1 MNFCISA
8 VTDAG
13 IKKTINQDCLFVKKY
28 QTAIGNIVF
37 AVLCDGMGGLQ
48 RGEEAS
54 AAVVEAFRLWAEKQL
69 LQIAETSIEDCDI
82 RRQWTEI
89 IAEQNKKL
97 YAYGETEGISIGST
111 VVALL
116 LTEERYYALN
126 IGDSRIYEIG
136 LEVKQITSD
145 HTVIAEEVRR
155 GNMTPQQA
163 EEAPMKNVLTRCIG
177 AGSVVYPDMF
187 FGSPRKN
194 CVYVLCSDGFR
205 HLISEAEMQTV
216 LLLQNEPNIYRMEN
230 CARDLV
236 ECNKRRGETDNI
248 SVITI
253 FAT

>member
-8 VTDAG
+8 VTDVG
-13 IKKTINQDCLFVKKY
+13 IKKTVNQDCLFVKQY
-28 QTAIGNIVF
+28 QTAIGNVVF

-54 AAVVEAFRLWAEKQL
+54 AAIVEAFQLWAEKQL
-69 LQIAETSIEDCDI
+69 IQMAKVSIEDCDI

-89 IAEQNKKL
+89 ITEQNKKL
-97 YAYGETEGISIGST
+97 YDYGEAEGISIGST

-136 LEVKQITSD
+136 AEVKQITSD
-145 HTVIAEEVRR
+145 HTVIAEEIRR

-163 EEAPMKNVLTRCIG
+163 ETAPMKNVLTRCIG
-177 AGSVVYPDMF
+177 AESTVYPDMF
-187 FGSPRKN
+187 FGSPRKD

-205 HLISEAEMQTV
+205 HLISETEMQTL
-216 LLLQNEPNIYRMEN
+216 LLLQNEPNTHRMEN
-230 CARDLV
+230 CARELV
-236 ECNKRRGETDNI
+236 ERNKRRGETDNI